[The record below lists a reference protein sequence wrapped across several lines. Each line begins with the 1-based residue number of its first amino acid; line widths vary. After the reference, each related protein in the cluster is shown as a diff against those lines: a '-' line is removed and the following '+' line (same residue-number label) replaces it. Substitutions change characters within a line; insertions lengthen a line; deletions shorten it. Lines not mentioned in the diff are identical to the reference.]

1 MQHLLINILVF
12 GVKWKKK
19 NHLRTVSNQIYTT
32 RQEGW
37 DCLWKSVYLLSGPV
51 LTWNWRGASTRQL
64 SVSCRQPKPSLSSV
78 IRTGEE
84 VMILENRLALMTDG
98 TDTCSVNMQWM

>member
-1 MQHLLINILVF
+1 ME
-12 GVKWKKK
+12 KKK
-19 NHLRTVSNQIYTT
+19 PLADCFKSDLPT

-37 DCLWKSVYLLSGPV
+37 GCLWKSVYLLSGPV